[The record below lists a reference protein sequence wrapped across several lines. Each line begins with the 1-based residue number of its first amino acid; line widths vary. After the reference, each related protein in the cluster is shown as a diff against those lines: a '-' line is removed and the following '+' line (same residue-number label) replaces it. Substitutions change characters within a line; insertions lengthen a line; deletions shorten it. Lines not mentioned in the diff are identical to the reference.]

1 MREVVLLSKDARLE
15 EALRAARFK
24 TVTLASGNLAEQ
36 VRSAPSALVVDVRGQ
51 HQLPSGLAAFCKQH
65 PETGVVLVAST
76 LEPGLMLEA
85 MRAGV
90 NECVS
95 EPITAQS
102 IEEAVRRVMTDGTAE
117 KLGRV
122 FAFVGAKGGVGTT
135 TLAVNTAATL
145 ARAATNSVLLI
156 DLQHGHGDA
165 AIFLG
170 VEPRYSV
177 LDALENVHRVDETF
191 FGGLVEKTKAGIELL
206 GSSDRL
212 LAGGVDAQRMHALL
226 DFAIRQYR
234 YTVLDVPRADVAMLD
249 VLETVETIVL
259 VSSQELSSLRSA
271 GRLAHTL
278 RARYGASRVKT
289 VLNRFDQRGEIA
301 HRDVERV
308 IGDSVKHLLPSDYR
322 VAIDAMSRGRPLVL
336 DHGRLSQAFRALAT
350 DLSGIQQKRTTTAQP
365 TGFLG
370 RLANRR

>member
-24 TVTLASGNLAEQ
+24 TVTLASGNLAEH
-36 VRSAPSALVVDVRGQ
+36 VHSAPAALVVDVRGQ
-51 HQLPSGLAAFCKQH
+51 HQLPTGLAAFRKQH
-65 PETGVVLVAST
+65 PDTGVVLVTSS
-76 LEPGLMLEA
+76 LEPHLMLEA

-95 EPITAQS
+95 EPITPQS
-102 IEEAVRRVMTDGTAE
+102 IEEAVRRVISHGTSE

-145 ARAATNSVLLI
+145 ARAATNSVLLM
-156 DLQHGHGDA
+156 DLHHGHGDA

-191 FGGLVEKTKAGIELL
+191 FGGLIEKTKAGIDLL

-212 LAGGVDAQRMHALL
+212 MAGGVDVQRMHALL
-226 DFAIRQYR
+226 DFAVRQYR
-234 YTVLDVPRADVAMLD
+234 YTVLDVPRSDVGMLD
-249 VLETVETIVL
+249 VLEAVEMIVL
-259 VSSQELSSLRSA
+259 VSSQELSALRSA

-278 RARYGASRVKT
+278 RARYGASHVRT

-301 HRDVERV
+301 HRDIERV
-308 IGDSVKHLLPSDYR
+308 IGDSVKHLLPSDYQ
-322 VAIDAMSRGRPLVL
+322 VAVDAMSRGRPVVL
-336 DHGRLSQAFRALAT
+336 DQGRLSQAFRALAT
-350 DLSGIQQKRTTTAQP
+350 DLGGIQKRSPAQP
-365 TGFLG
+365 IGLLG
-370 RLANRR
+370 RLSNRR